1 MYEKE
6 VNKIIRYAVVVIIIY
21 YIVQA
26 FIPYIIVAVVGLV
39 VWRVYSVTRKD

>member
-1 MYEKE
+1 MHEKE
-6 VNKIIRYAVVVIIIY
+6 VNKIIRYAVVVIIVY

-39 VWRVYSVTRKD
+39 VWRVYSGTRKD

>member
-1 MYEKE
+1 MHEKE
-6 VNKIIRYAVVVIIIY
+6 VNNIIRYAVVVIIVY